1 MVRICAPGIRMLDGK
16 GEPVVYGRHVDGRVG
31 LVLLRVFRIVF
42 SRCALLGPSWLGVL
56 DKPVVVAPVR
66 VPDDVVQDY

>member
-1 MVRICAPGIRMLDGK
+1 MLDGK
-16 GEPVVYGRHVDGRVG
+16 GKPVIYSSHVDGRVG
-31 LVLLRVFRIVF
+31 LLLLGVFRIIF

-56 DKPVVVAPVR
+56 DQPVVVAPVR